1 MSSYYIY
8 NIYTSFSSSFS
19 PSRAIYYAMRCGI
32 RSTSITGLRS
42 ILSTFDFR
50 HQFGLIFLIRIE
62 ISEIF
67 IYFSMGFFPSCFFSS
82 PVSCFRLFTS
92 SFPSVLCSVFLCSC
106 VTMILCLC
114 CSYKSSLVSGHC
126 FFTSLPG
133 RRVVGTR
140 WWFIS
145 AHPRHLVRTI
155 SIGIVVVSMSTGI
168 SYYHQKAKMRTSH
181 PTLRTHRL
189 YTHKCIHTHTD
200 RHTNTHTHTHTT
212 RKK

>member
-67 IYFSMGFFPSCFFSS
+67 IYFSMGFFPKLLFF
-82 PVSCFRLFTS
+82 FLRILLS
-92 SFPSVLCSVFLCSC
+92 SFYVFVSFRPVLCVPVLVCYSGFVSVL
-106 VTMILCLC
+106 
-114 CSYKSSLVSGHC
+114 LV
-126 FFTSLPG
+126 
-133 RRVVGTR
+133 
-140 WWFIS
+140 
-145 AHPRHLVRTI
+145 
-155 SIGIVVVSMSTGI
+155 
-168 SYYHQKAKMRTSH
+168 
-181 PTLRTHRL
+181 
-189 YTHKCIHTHTD
+189 
-200 RHTNTHTHTHTT
+200 
-212 RKK
+212 